1 MIKTRV
7 YEVAREMGLDNRELM
22 TKLATLGIQVRN
34 HMSSLE
40 PIDIERVKRSLDK
53 DKQQNVVEERIRP
66 TVVRRRSV
74 KRDDEDELEAKPAA
88 AAAPAQQVARSGAG
102 GGGAVSGGHVERG
115 ERAERGS
122 DTAPARTPTRR
133 DVEEPRRPAPQAA
146 VQGRAAPTGA
156 ATHADRPA
164 SAVRPAVAP
173 QRDADDAQSSPAPQ
187 PRADTRTRADD
198 QQERAVAPQPA
209 AAAHAAPAAA
219 PAPAPVASSERAAQP
234 QAAASAPAASPVA
247 SQSAA
252 TAATAT
258 TAAPVRHQPS
268 HGHQEPRS
276 HQPSRPI
283 ERERGGP
290 SMSAGGGAGPQV
302 APRRGPAMS
311 VEQRLGMS
319 DLPPGV
325 VARGSMV
332 GNSAAPL
339 SAAARSKIIAEHAAK
354 HAALQGGSAPGTAG
368 APPRRRELVR
378 SALGPTG
385 RQQQQRGRPGQRGR
399 KMAPGKKGLK
409 TEITTP
415 SAAKRVI
422 RIEDE
427 IGLQVLAARM
437 SLKAT
442 DVLAKLMELGMTGV
456 MINSTLD
463 ADTANILA
471 AEFGF
476 EVENVAV
483 TEDDMITEARGTYV
497 DEASERE
504 PRPPVV
510 TVMGHVDH
518 GKTSLLDRIRRTN
531 VASQESGGIT
541 QHIGA
546 YRVETKKGTISFID
560 TPGHAAFT
568 AMRSRGANATDIVI
582 LVVAADDGIMPQ
594 TKEAI
599 NHAKAAKVPIIVAI
613 NKMDK
618 PDARPD
624 AVIRDLA
631 TEGLQSEDW
640 GGDTMI
646 YKVSAQTGEGIEE
659 LLDGVLLQS
668 EVLELRANPKV
679 PAEGVVLEAYLDKG
693 RGPVANL
700 LIQDGELSTGSVVVV
715 GSSFGKIRAMTDD
728 RGKPVAKA
736 GPSMPVEVLG
746 LSEVPDSGDRFN
758 VVTDVK
764 VAQQISERRRK
775 SSGVRSAAPVLAAK
789 AGLDAL
795 FQKMQEGDLQEL
807 KLVVKADVQGSAEA
821 LVKALTE
828 LSTDKVKVVVIHS
841 GAGGITESDVM
852 LASASR
858 AIIVGFHVRAS
869 GGATKIAK
877 AEQVEVR
884 TYNIIY
890 EAVDDVKNAMVGLLK
905 PTFKESS
912 LGRAEVRAVFQ
923 LPKGVVAGCYVV
935 DGKIVRGAKARLMRD
950 SEPVWEGKVSSLRR
964 IKDDVRDV
972 ATGFECGIGLDYTD
986 IKEHDV
992 IECFELQEVTAQ
1004 L

>member
-74 KRDDEDELEAKPAA
+74 KKDDDEELDAKPAA
-88 AAAPAQQVARSGAG
+88 AGSAPAPVAARSGH
-102 GGGAVSGGHVERG
+102 GGH
-115 ERAERGS
+115 AERGPES
-122 DTAPARTPTRR
+122 APVRAPARDR
-133 DVEEPRRPAPQAA
+133 EEPRRAPVAASPAPAAHGGHSASAGHGGNAGNGGHAAQAA
-146 VQGRAAPTGA
+146 HAAPA
-156 ATHADRPA
+156 ASPVSAPAERERPA
-164 SAVRPAVAP
+164 SAVRPAVRETPREEAP
-173 QRDADDAQSSPAPQ
+173 AVQTREAPEHA
-187 PRADTRTRADD
+187 PR
-198 QQERAVAPQPA
+198 
-209 AAAHAAPAAA
+209 AAPAVPP
-219 PAPAPVASSERAAQP
+219 PAPAPVAERSVQP
-234 QAAASAPAASPVA
+234 VAAAPAPTQSHSSGPAPTAS
-247 SQSAA
+247 
-252 TAATAT
+252 
-258 TAAPVRHQPS
+258 
-268 HGHQEPRS
+268 GM
-276 HQPSRPI
+276 PSRPI
-283 ERERGGP
+283 QSGHSSGAPHHRHQH
-290 SMSAGGGAGPQV
+290 GGGRPSDREGAHMSGGGSGGPQV
-302 APRRGPAMS
+302 AQRRGPALS

-325 VARGSMV
+325 VARGSIV

-339 SAAARSKIIAEHAAK
+339 SAAARSRIIAEHAAK
-354 HAALQGGSAPGTAG
+354 TAQLQGGGPAG
-368 APPRRRELVR
+368 ATTPPRRRELVR

-385 RQQQQRGRPGQRGR
+385 RQQQQRGRPGRAR
-399 KMAPGKKGLK
+399 KMAPGKKGAK

-442 DVLAKLMELGMTGV
+442 DVLAKLMELGTTGV

-483 TEDDMITEARGTYV
+483 TEDDLITEARGTFV
-497 DEASERE
+497 DDAGARE
-504 PRPPVV
+504 SRPPVV

-568 AMRSRGANATDIVI
+568 AMRSRGATATDLVI
-582 LVVAADDGIMPQ
+582 LVVAADDGVMPQ

-599 NHAKAAKVPIIVAI
+599 SHAKAAKVPIIVAI

-624 AVIRDLA
+624 VIMRDLA
-631 TEGLQSEDW
+631 SEGLQSEEW
-640 GGDTMI
+640 GGDTMF
-646 YKVSAQTGEGIEE
+646 YKVSAQTGDGVEQ

-668 EVLELRANPKV
+668 EVMELRANPNV

-746 LSEVPDSGDRFN
+746 LSEVPEAGDRFN
-758 VVTDVK
+758 VVTDIK

-775 SSGVRSAAPVLAAK
+775 VGGRPAQMLGALGAK
-789 AGLDAL
+789 VGLDAL

-828 LSTDKVKVVVIHS
+828 LSTDKVRVVVIHS

-858 AIIVGFHVRAS
+858 AIVVGFHVRAS

-884 TYNIIY
+884 TYSIIY

-912 LGRAEVRAVFQ
+912 LGRAEVRAVFT
-923 LPKGVVAGCYVV
+923 LPKGVIAGSYVL
-935 DGKIVRGAKARLMRD
+935 DGKMVRGAKARLLRD
-950 SEPVWEGKVSSLRR
+950 SQPIWEGSLRSLRR
-964 IKDDVRDV
+964 IKEDVKDV
-972 ATGFECGIGLDYTD
+972 AAGFECGIGLDHTD
-986 IKEHDV
+986 IKERDV

>member
-53 DKQQNVVEERIRP
+53 EKQQNVVEERIRP

-88 AAAPAQQVARSGAG
+88 TTSAPPSAAASSLPAPRDGRDSRVHVDRDEPRRAPATPPPSQPVAAAPPAQKHEPLAAAVGSGVAAHGTSSRAVSEPVAREAP
-102 GGGAVSGGHVERG
+102 
-115 ERAERGS
+115 RAETVARAHTQA
-122 DTAPARTPTRR
+122 DAPAR
-133 DVEEPRRPAPQAA
+133 
-146 VQGRAAPTGA
+146 G
-156 ATHADRPA
+156 
-164 SAVRPAVAP
+164 P
-173 QRDADDAQSSPAPQ
+173 QRVEAPAQRQ
-187 PRADTRTRADD
+187 P
-198 QQERAVAPQPA
+198 
-209 AAAHAAPAAA
+209 APAAA
-219 PAPAPVASSERAAQP
+219 QP
-234 QAAASAPAASPVA
+234 TAAASG
-247 SQSAA
+247 
-252 TAATAT
+252 
-258 TAAPVRHQPS
+258 AAPRARVDEPPRGRVEEAPRGPATQNAPEPMAAAANANAAAAANVR
-268 HGHQEPRS
+268 G
-276 HQPSRPI
+276 
-283 ERERGGP
+283 
-290 SMSAGGGAGPQV
+290 SMQQQ
-302 APRRGPAMS
+302 RRGPALS

-325 VARGSMV
+325 VARGSLV
-332 GNSAAPL
+332 GTSAAPL
-339 SAAARSKIIAEHAAK
+339 SAAAKSRIIAEHAARQVQ
-354 HAALQGGSAPGTAG
+354 LQGGAG
-368 APPRRRELVR
+368 ASTPPRRRELVR

-385 RQQQQRGRPGQRGR
+385 RQQQQRGRPGRAR
-399 KMAPGKKGLK
+399 KMAPGKKGQK

-442 DVLAKLMELGMTGV
+442 DVLAKLMELGTTGV

-483 TEDDMITEARGTYV
+483 TEDDMISEARGEYT
-497 DEASERE
+497 DEAAERVG
-504 PRPPVV
+504 RPPVV

-531 VASQESGGIT
+531 VAASESGGIT

-546 YRVETKKGTISFID
+546 YRVETKKGTIVFID

-568 AMRSRGANATDIVI
+568 AMRSRGANATDLVI
-582 LVVAADDGIMPQ
+582 LVVAADDGVMPQ

-599 NHAKAAKVPIIVAI
+599 AHAKAAKVPIVVAV

-618 PDARPD
+618 PDARPE
-624 AVIRDLA
+624 VVMRDLA
-631 TEGLQSEDW
+631 TEGLQSEEW
-640 GGDTMI
+640 GGDTMF
-646 YKVSAQTGEGIEE
+646 YKISAQTGQGVDE

-668 EVLELRANPKV
+668 EVLELRANPTV

-700 LIQDGELSTGSVVVV
+700 LVQDGTLSTGSVVVV

-728 RGKPVAKA
+728 RGKPAVKA
-736 GPSMPVEVLG
+736 GPATPVEVLG
-746 LSEVPDSGDRFN
+746 LSEVPEAGDHFN

-775 SSGVRSAAPVLAAK
+775 STGRSAPVIGAK
-789 AGLDAL
+789 VGLDAL

-807 KLVVKADVQGSAEA
+807 KLVVKADVQGSSEA
-821 LVKALTE
+821 LVKALME
-828 LSTDKVKVVVIHS
+828 LSTDKVKVTVIHS
-841 GAGGITESDVM
+841 GAGAITESDIM
-852 LASASR
+852 LASASH
-858 AIIVGFHVRAS
+858 AIVVGFHVRAT
-869 GGATKIAK
+869 GGATKVAK
-877 AEQVEVR
+877 QEHVEVR
-884 TYNIIY
+884 TYSIIY
-890 EAVDDVKNAMVGLLK
+890 EAVDDVKSAMVGLLK
-905 PTFKESS
+905 PTYKESS
-912 LGRAEVRAVFQ
+912 LGRAEVRAVFT
-923 LPKGVVAGCYVV
+923 LPKGVIAGCMVG

-950 SEPVWEGKVSSLRR
+950 SVQVWEGNVRSLRR
-964 IKDDVRDV
+964 LKDDVREV
-972 ATGFECGIGLDYTD
+972 AAGLECGIGLDYND
-986 IKEHDV
+986 LKEHDV
-992 IECFELQEVTAQ
+992 IECFEMQEVSAA

>member
-53 DKQQNVVEERIRP
+53 EKQQNVVEERIRP

-88 AAAPAQQVARSGAG
+88 ATTTSAPPSAAPSSMPAPRDRRDGRDSRVHVDRDEPRRAPATPPPSQPVAVAAPAQKQEPLAAAVGSGVAAHGSSSRAVSEPVAREAS
-102 GGGAVSGGHVERG
+102 
-115 ERAERGS
+115 RAEPSARAH
-122 DTAPARTPTRR
+122 TQHAQHAQHAQTEAPAR
-133 DVEEPRRPAPQAA
+133 
-146 VQGRAAPTGA
+146 
-156 ATHADRPA
+156 
-164 SAVRPAVAP
+164 AP
-173 QRDADDAQSSPAPQ
+173 QRIEPPVHRQPA
-187 PRADTRTRADD
+187 AA
-198 QQERAVAPQPA
+198 APQPA
-209 AAAHAAPAAA
+209 AASA
-219 PAPAPVASSERAAQP
+219 PAPRGRTEEAHRPRVEEGSRAHSTPRPPEPVA
-234 QAAASAPAASPVA
+234 AAANANAA
-247 SQSAA
+247 AA
-252 TAATAT
+252 GD
-258 TAAPVRHQPS
+258 VRGSVQHQ
-268 HGHQEPRS
+268 Q
-276 HQPSRPI
+276 
-283 ERERGGP
+283 
-290 SMSAGGGAGPQV
+290 
-302 APRRGPAMS
+302 RRGPALS
-311 VEQRLGMS
+311 VEQRLGLS

-325 VARGSMV
+325 VARGSLV
-332 GNSAAPL
+332 GTSAAPL
-339 SAAARSKIIAEHAAK
+339 SAAAKSRIIAEHAARQVQ
-354 HAALQGGSAPGTAG
+354 LQGGGPGAST
-368 APPRRRELVR
+368 PPRRRELVR

-385 RQQQQRGRPGQRGR
+385 RQQQQRGRPGRAR
-399 KMAPGKKGLK
+399 KMAPGKKGQK

-442 DVLAKLMELGMTGV
+442 DVLAKLMELGTTGV

-483 TEDDMITEARGTYV
+483 TEDDLITEARGEYT
-497 DEASERE
+497 DEAAERVA
-504 PRPPVV
+504 RPPVV

-531 VASQESGGIT
+531 VAASESGGIT

-546 YRVETKKGTISFID
+546 YRVETKKGTIVFID

-568 AMRSRGANATDIVI
+568 AMRSRGANATDLVI
-582 LVVAADDGIMPQ
+582 LVVAADDGVMPQ

-599 NHAKAAKVPIIVAI
+599 AHAKAAKVPIVVAV

-618 PDARPD
+618 PDARPE
-624 AVIRDLA
+624 VVMRDLA
-631 TEGLQSEDW
+631 TEGLQSEEW
-640 GGDTMI
+640 GGDTMF
-646 YKVSAQTGEGIEE
+646 YKISAQTGQGVDE

-668 EVLELRANPKV
+668 EVLELRANPTV

-700 LIQDGELSTGSVVVV
+700 LVQDGTLSTGSVIVV

-736 GPSMPVEVLG
+736 GPATPVEVLG
-746 LSEVPDSGDRFN
+746 LSEVPEAGDHFN

-775 SSGVRSAAPVLAAK
+775 TTGRSAPVIGAK
-789 AGLDAL
+789 VGLDAL
-795 FQKMQEGDLQEL
+795 YQKMQEGDLQEL
-807 KLVVKADVQGSAEA
+807 KLVVKADVQGSSEA

-828 LSTDKVKVVVIHS
+828 LSTDKVKVTVIHS
-841 GAGGITESDVM
+841 GAGAITESDIM

-858 AIIVGFHVRAS
+858 AIVVGFHVRAT
-869 GGATKIAK
+869 GGATKTAK

-884 TYNIIY
+884 TYSIIY
-890 EAVDDVKNAMVGLLK
+890 EAVDDVKNAMLGLLK
-905 PTFKESS
+905 PTYKESP
-912 LGRAEVRAVFQ
+912 LGKAEVRAVFT
-923 LPKGVVAGCYVV
+923 LPKGVIAGCMVG

-950 SEPVWEGKVSSLRR
+950 SVQVWEGNVRSLRR
-964 IKDDVRDV
+964 LKDDVREV
-972 ATGFECGIGLDYTD
+972 AAGLECGIGLDYGD
-986 IKEHDV
+986 LKERDV
-992 IECFELQEVTAQ
+992 IECFEMQEVSAA

>member
-1 MIKTRV
+1 
-7 YEVAREMGLDNRELM
+7 
-22 TKLATLGIQVRN
+22 
-34 HMSSLE
+34 
-40 PIDIERVKRSLDK
+40 
-53 DKQQNVVEERIRP
+53 
-66 TVVRRRSV
+66 
-74 KRDDEDELEAKPAA
+74 
-88 AAAPAQQVARSGAG
+88 
-102 GGGAVSGGHVERG
+102 
-115 ERAERGS
+115 
-122 DTAPARTPTRR
+122 
-133 DVEEPRRPAPQAA
+133 
-146 VQGRAAPTGA
+146 
-156 ATHADRPA
+156 
-164 SAVRPAVAP
+164 
-173 QRDADDAQSSPAPQ
+173 
-187 PRADTRTRADD
+187 
-198 QQERAVAPQPA
+198 
-209 AAAHAAPAAA
+209 
-219 PAPAPVASSERAAQP
+219 
-234 QAAASAPAASPVA
+234 
-247 SQSAA
+247 
-252 TAATAT
+252 
-258 TAAPVRHQPS
+258 
-268 HGHQEPRS
+268 
-276 HQPSRPI
+276 
-283 ERERGGP
+283 
-290 SMSAGGGAGPQV
+290 
-302 APRRGPAMS
+302 MS
-311 VEQRLGMS
+311 VEQRLGLS

-325 VARGSMV
+325 VARGSIV

-339 SAAARSKIIAEHAAK
+339 SAAARSRIIAEHAAK
-354 HAALQGGSAPGTAG
+354 TAQLQGGGAPGTAT
-368 APPRRRELVR
+368 PPRRRELVR

-385 RQQQQRGRPGQRGR
+385 RQQQQRGRPGRGR

-483 TEDDMITEARGTYV
+483 TEDDMITEARGTYI
-497 DEASERE
+497 DEASERL

-546 YRVETKKGTISFID
+546 YRVETKKGTIAFID

-599 NHAKAAKVPIIVAI
+599 SHAKAAKVPIIVAI

-646 YKVSAQTGEGIEE
+646 YKVSAQTGEGIEQ

-700 LIQDGELSTGSVVVV
+700 LIQDGELSTGSVVIV

-764 VAQQISERRRK
+764 VAQQIAERRRK
-775 SSGVRSAAPVLAAK
+775 TGGRPAQGLSSKGS
-789 AGLDAL
+789 LDAL

-858 AIIVGFHVRAS
+858 AIVVGFHVRAS

-905 PTFKESS
+905 PTFKESA

-923 LPKGVVAGCYVV
+923 LPKGVIAGCYVV
-935 DGKIVRGAKARLMRD
+935 DGKIVRGAKARLLRD
-950 SEPVWEGKVSSLRR
+950 SEQVWEGAIRSLRR
-964 IKDDVRDV
+964 VKDDVRDV

-986 IKEHDV
+986 LKERDV
-992 IECFELQEVTAQ
+992 IECYELQEVTAS